1 MSLLKI
7 GCKTMREGVIVS
19 TIFFFAGVLMIMTG
33 LRVVPDI
40 FYMQQIVMF
49 AGLLLLLFAPLI
61 LITTFLLTVLP
72 GAREKMD
79 KCEH

>member
-33 LRVVPDI
+33 LKVVPDI